1 METLYKKIA
10 SELAEDIQQG
20 IYVSGQKVPSVR
32 KLSHL
37 KSVSISTINQ
47 AYGLLEDQGLIRAR
61 PQSGYFV
68 REGANEPIQPPPIS
82 KGGIPQAISKSDLIS
97 SMLNAVNQPG
107 LLNFGAA
114 IAHDSY
120 MPHKALQAHIQKVT
134 RFQSAQILSYIFS
147 PGYKPLRRQI
157 ATRMREVSVKCHQD
171 EVVITQGCSEALSL
185 CLGASTQSG
194 DIVAVE
200 SPCYYGFLQQAELR
214 GLKVIEIPTNAQT
227 GVSLDALSLA
237 LKKWPIKLIAV
248 TSRYS
253 NPTGAALNTEKQ
265 QQLYKL
271 AQQYNLMILEDDI
284 YGELG
289 YSQPINTVLKT
300 FDVDDRVMYCSSF
313 SKTLSPGIR
322 IGWCLPGKALNV
334 VVKTQTFSSF
344 SPSSLSQLALSSFL
358 ETGQFDKHLRK
369 LRQTCQYNI
378 ETISLSVRQ
387 HFPDGTQLTQPK
399 GGYILW
405 VRLPDGMSSMDLQK
419 SALKKG
425 INIAPGALFSNI
437 DEFDQY
443 LRLNCALPMDT
454 GLRHAIKQ
462 LGDLAGIINTKNI

>member
-1 METLYKKIA
+1 
-10 SELAEDIQQG
+10 
-20 IYVSGQKVPSVR
+20 
-32 KLSHL
+32 
-37 KSVSISTINQ
+37 
-47 AYGLLEDQGLIRAR
+47 
-61 PQSGYFV
+61 
-68 REGANEPIQPPPIS
+68 
-82 KGGIPQAISKSDLIS
+82 
-97 SMLNAVNQPG
+97 
-107 LLNFGAA
+107 
-114 IAHDSY
+114 
-120 MPHKALQAHIQKVT
+120 
-134 RFQSAQILSYIFS
+134 
-147 PGYKPLRRQI
+147 
-157 ATRMREVSVKCHQD
+157 MREVSVKCHQD

-322 IGWCLPGKALNV
+322 IGWCLPGKALNA

-419 SALKKG
+419 SALEKG
-425 INIAPGALFSNI
+425 INIAPGALFSNS